1 MDHYS
6 ILGINRN
13 ATQHEIRIAYHKKA
27 LATHPDKNTNA
38 SNSSQFTKIK
48 EAYEILSDPT
58 KRSIYDNEYANPT
71 TRAINTTTHE
81 WINKVMTH
89 MYVFASRPLPIF
101 LHIDVSFVDIYQRRA
116 KRVNVRVKKRGE
128 DNRIRF
134 EIEQLSFSLINVQ
147 SKYEF
152 KGRGDE
158 SILPGYPRGDVVI
171 EVHIVDSNVRIDD
184 LFSDLDL
191 FCEAPISLY
200 TFYTASQIPIQL
212 CPGITIDIPNE
223 RTLSHCMKSVGLPT
237 SATTRSDLYVTLKL
251 DIPLDLEI
259 NHKTKK
265 ILKRHF
271 NNK

>member
-6 ILGINRN
+6 ALGINRN

-27 LATHPDKNTNA
+27 LIYHPDKNINT
-38 SNSSQFTKIK
+38 SNSSHFTKIK

-81 WINKVMTH
+81 WINKVMMH

-101 LHIDVSFVDIYQRRA
+101 LHIDVSFADIYQRRA
-116 KRVNVRVKKRGE
+116 KRVNVRVKKR
-128 DNRIRF
+128 DPIRF

-147 SKYEF
+147 TKYEF

-200 TFYTASQIPIQL
+200 TLYTASQIPIQL
-212 CPGITIDIPNE
+212 CPGITINIPND

-237 SATTRSDLYVTLKL
+237 TATTRSDLYVTLKI

-259 NHKTKK
+259 DHKTRK

-271 NNK
+271 NNKSI